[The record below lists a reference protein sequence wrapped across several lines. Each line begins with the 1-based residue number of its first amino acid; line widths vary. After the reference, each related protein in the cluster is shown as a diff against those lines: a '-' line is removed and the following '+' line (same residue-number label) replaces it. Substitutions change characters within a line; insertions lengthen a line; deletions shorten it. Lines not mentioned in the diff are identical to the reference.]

1 MKNTIHRKSTLIKAR
16 SKVDNGLFKA
26 DNEYCFYKED
36 NNWKY
41 TDDATGRHYLI
52 FVSHIRNMFDIVAQC

>member
-16 SKVDNGLFKA
+16 SKVDNELFKLN
-26 DNEYCFYKED
+26 NEYCFYKED
-36 NNWKY
+36 NNWHY
-41 TDDATGRHYLI
+41 TDDTTGRCYYI

>member
-16 SKVDNGLFKA
+16 SKVNNGLFKA

-36 NNWKY
+36 NAWKY
-41 TDDATGRHYLI
+41 KNDNTGRVYI
-52 FVSHIRNMFDIVAQC
+52 TTSNQIRSFFDIIAQC